1 LKKRTNLVRFS
12 KKRTKFKSALF
23 ESALFESAL
32 IWFE

>member
-23 ESALFESAL
+23 GSAL
-32 IWFE
+32 IWF